1 MTDRLFTK
9 RAIGVSIDCPIRG
22 SIPELTALACLGR
35 QSQVFARMINSH
47 LGQVQNSLWR
57 IVGHTYKSSSYW
69 SAPGG
74 QGFGLLIYFKIPIR
88 LMPEPGNTI
97 LKLLD
102 FRFVFFRRQLN
113 EGCRHPYSFRLLART
128 SAFRNMIE
136 SIHHT
141 IVVLCSNGV
150 ILVIMTLG
158 TGHGQAQPGGGGDI
172 HPVKKNHKALL
183 FRNRSTLP
191 IIQMISVKPAGYLLI
206 NRGMRKKIS
215 RELPNGKL
223 IKWHVLIEG
232 LHHPVPPDPLIGFS
246 IKLKTI
252 AIGIAGGIQPF
263 HSHSLSVMRASQQM
277 IDHFFIRIRGGIVHV
292 SIHFF
297 RRGRQPDQ
305 VGIEAFD
312 QNLFF
317 CLRTGFKVSTLKL

>member
-1 MTDRLFTK
+1 
-9 RAIGVSIDCPIRG
+9 
-22 SIPELTALACLGR
+22 
-35 QSQVFARMINSH
+35 
-47 LGQVQNSLWR
+47 
-57 IVGHTYKSSSYW
+57 
-69 SAPGG
+69 
-74 QGFGLLIYFKIPIR
+74 
-88 LMPEPGNTI
+88 MPEPGNTI

-113 EGCRHPYSFRLLART
+113 EGCRHPHPFRLLART

-136 SIHHT
+136 GIHHA

-183 FRNRSTLP
+183 FRNRPTLP

-263 HSHSLSVMRASQQM
+263 HSHSFAVMRAGQQM
-277 IDHFFIRIRGGIVHV
+277 IDHFFIRI
-292 SIHFF
+292 
-297 RRGRQPDQ
+297 
-305 VGIEAFD
+305 
-312 QNLFF
+312 
-317 CLRTGFKVSTLKL
+317 

>member
-1 MTDRLFTK
+1 
-9 RAIGVSIDCPIRG
+9 
-22 SIPELTALACLGR
+22 
-35 QSQVFARMINSH
+35 
-47 LGQVQNSLWR
+47 
-57 IVGHTYKSSSYW
+57 
-69 SAPGG
+69 
-74 QGFGLLIYFKIPIR
+74 
-88 LMPEPGNTI
+88 
-97 LKLLD
+97 
-102 FRFVFFRRQLN
+102 
-113 EGCRHPYSFRLLART
+113 
-128 SAFRNMIE
+128 MIE
-136 SIHHT
+136 GIHHA

-183 FRNRSTLP
+183 FRNRPTLP

-215 RELPNGKL
+215 SELPNGKL

-263 HSHSLSVMRASQQM
+263 HSHSFAVMRAGQQM

-317 CLRTGFKVSTLKL
+317 CLRTGFKASSFKL